1 MVIQATKVE
10 MASTFENICRVT
22 DSMTSIF
29 ENVGGLGKDYTEKN
43 LHVVENFFH
52 EKSW

>member
-1 MVIQATKVE
+1 MVIQATKVK
-10 MASTFENICRVT
+10 MASTYEKFSRVT
-22 DSMTSIF
+22 DSTSIF